1 MPRFTEESAADLAA
15 NSRRSREDRDE
26 YRADTHEWWSC
37 PTRVHGVRDD
47 DMTKSGVGLALGPKR
62 TGSGKGR
69 KEELL
74 WKE

>member
-26 YRADTHEWWSC
+26 YRADTHEWWPC
-37 PTRVHGVRDD
+37 PTPVRGIRG
-47 DMTKSGVGLALGPKR
+47 DMTKSGAGLALRPIR
-62 TGSGKGR
+62 TGNDKGR